1 MKIISTPETIAEAK
15 RALNEFLERSRRAPQ
30 SLPDSTG
37 AISNAK
43 GSTDMDIATDD
54 NIELHLQDAQ
64 CSARQYCA
72 AREKN
77 LRPLRQIDETDENAR
92 AGRDSALSFLEKRR
106 RSVIRK

>member
-30 SLPDSTG
+30 SPPDSTE
-37 AISNAK
+37 AIFNTR
-43 GSTDMDIATDD
+43 GGTDMAIATDD
-54 NIELHLQDAQ
+54 NFEPHLQDAQ
-64 CSARQYCA
+64 NSAKQYGA
-72 AREKN
+72 VRGKN
-77 LRPLRQIDETDENAR
+77 IRPLRKIDETDENAR